1 MTDQTPNGDAT
12 PLLQCPWCSASL
24 KPDATTCPSCGANLT
39 DDEKSDVPGV
49 TAIDQSAVGITR
61 PPAIPPSR
69 NRLLSWIN
77 GDPEEEALSEEDVK
91 ALAPPD
97 VAVRAVFRR
106 LELEAE
112 VANLQAEADARL
124 AEAAEAGRSV
134 DIPEELKPYAPEE
147 LVEAVDPDTADHHE
161 GQPPA

>member
-1 MTDQTPNGDAT
+1 MTDQTPTGDAT
-12 PLLQCPWCSASL
+12 PLLHCPWCSASL

-49 TAIDQSAVGITR
+49 TAIDPSAVGIAR
-61 PPAIPPSR
+61 PPAIPQGR

-77 GDPEEEALSEEDVK
+77 GDPDEEALTEADVK

-97 VAVRAVFRR
+97 VAVRAEIRR

-124 AEAAEAGRSV
+124 AEAAEAGRQV
-134 DIPEELKPYAPEE
+134 DIPEELKAYAPEE
-147 LVEAVDPDTADHHE
+147 LIEAVDPDSPDHE
-161 GQPPA
+161 EAPPPA